1 MQENTAKLKFNHV
14 KIPELEEIQNRVQ
27 SKTLK
32 NKRVYLIE
40 GTEKAYPSITTVLG
54 SLSKHSIMEWRKR
67 VGEEEANRI
76 SRQAATK
83 GTRVHLLVE
92 DYINNLEVNLENEPP
107 HIISSFKA
115 IQSVVSRSITN
126 VYAQECVLYS
136 DYLKVA
142 GRVDCIADFNGRR
155 SIVDFK
161 TSRRIKEKEDIH
173 SYFMQEAAYAIMFE
187 ERTTIPIT
195 QLVTIMAVDG
205 ISQPLVFIE
214 HRDNW
219 TNQLIE
225 TIHNYCV

>member
-1 MQENTAKLKFNHV
+1 MFNHIS
-14 KIPELEEIQNRVQ
+14 IPELEEIQHRVQ
-27 SKTLK
+27 SKTLQ
-32 NKRVYLIE
+32 NKRVYVID

-54 SLSKHSIMEWRKR
+54 SLSKHAIMEWRKR

-83 GTRVHLLVE
+83 GTRVHALVE
-92 DYINNLEVNLENEPP
+92 DYINNLEVNLKNEQP

-115 IQSVVSRSITN
+115 IESAISSRITN

-142 GRVDCIADFNGRR
+142 GRVDCVADFDGRR

-187 ERTTIPIT
+187 ERTTLPIT
-195 QLVTIMAVDG
+195 QLVTVMAVDG
-205 ISQPLVFIE
+205 QTQPLVFIE

-219 TNQLIE
+219 TNQLLE
-225 TIHNYCV
+225 TIRNYHINN